1 MDDEFRI
8 RVGHSRSDSPRRAGV
23 RRPQSFVSSVMPKR
37 GRRSSGTR
45 RTTSRT
51 ARTFHRRVVVQA
63 SIKKMK
69 LGGAGKL
76 RTHLSYLEREATQ
89 RNGQPGRLFGSLL
102 HEPDAEG
109 FQSRCKDDRHHFRFV
124 ISPEDAERMTDLRA
138 FTRELVGRMESDLGT
153 RLDWVAVD
161 HYDTAQPHVH
171 LVVRGVRDD
180 GKDLVIPRDYI
191 SRGMREQAQD
201 LASIELGPVSEVER
215 RAKLAR
221 TIDAERATELDA
233 MIERGSEGGVFDL
246 AQPVRSNQVWR
257 KQLFAR
263 RFQTL
268 ARMGLAEH
276 EGRGQWRITPD
287 FRQTLTRMGEQRDI
301 VKTLHRAMMEAGRK
315 EAIGL
320 DAIFDPADA
329 KARAQKGIVQ
339 SYGQPDDTRKGGFI
353 IIKTLDSLLVYAKV
367 AEDVTFES
375 LRRGQI
381 VTLEAYDMSPRKS
394 DHTIAKLAGV
404 NAGIYSPMRHELE
417 HGGSSEFV
425 AAHVR
430 WLEALRR
437 KSVVTRTEQGE
448 WRIPPNYLDRAAMYE
463 ANNAKGQPAPLRRDS
478 ILTLSQMET
487 AHGATWLDSALME
500 RQTDGLPEH
509 SPVHQAAARRM
520 RVLEELGVDRD
531 AAGRPTKQGLRQP
544 RALDMQ
550 DARKALSERLGK
562 SHLPTLDFGT
572 VEGTFTGTIDRPS
585 GKFAIIERSR
595 EFSLVP
601 WRPIMER
608 RRGLSIVGRC
618 SAGGISWDVS
628 GRQRG
633 LSR

>member
-1 MDDEFRI
+1 
-8 RVGHSRSDSPRRAGV
+8 
-23 RRPQSFVSSVMPKR
+23 MPKR

-45 RTTSRT
+45 RTTSHT

-76 RTHLSYLEREATQ
+76 RAHLSYLEREATQ
-89 RNGQPGRLFGSLL
+89 RDGQPGKLFGSLL

-138 FTRELVGRMESDLGT
+138 YTRELVGCMESDLGT

-180 GKDLVIPRDYI
+180 GRDLVIPRDYI
-191 SRGMREQAQD
+191 SHGMREQAQD

-221 TIDAERATELDA
+221 TIGAERATELDA

-246 AQPVRSNQVWR
+246 SQPVRSNQVWR
-257 KQLFAR
+257 KQLLAR

-268 ARMGLAEH
+268 GRMGLAEY

-301 VKTLHRAMMEAGRK
+301 VKTLHRAMKNAGR
-315 EAIGL
+315 EQAIGL

-329 KARAQKGIVQ
+329 KARAQTGIVQ
-339 SYGQPDDTRKGGFI
+339 GYGRPDDTCEGGFVI
-353 IIKTLDSLLVYAKV
+353 IEDLEGRPLYAKV
-367 AEDVTFES
+367 AEDETFES
-375 LRRGQI
+375 LRKGQV
-381 VTLEAYDMSPRKS
+381 VTLSPHPRGPKTS
-394 DHTIAKLAGV
+394 DVTIDKLASEQ
-404 NAGIYSPMRHELE
+404 NGIYSPASHHLE
-417 HGGSSEFV
+417 HNASLAFV
-425 AAHVR
+425 KAHER
-430 WLEALRR
+430 RLEALRR
-437 KSVVTRTEQGE
+437 QSIVTRNDDGS
-448 WRIPPNYLDRAAMYE
+448 WRIPADYLQRAAAYE
-463 ANNAKGQPAPLRRDS
+463 AELAKRLPAPLTRNS
-478 ILTLSQMET
+478 TLTLTQMES
-487 AHGATWLDSALME
+487 ARGATWLDRALM
-500 RQTDGLPEH
+500 DGQSDGHPEQ
-509 SPVHQAAARRM
+509 SPFHQAAARRM
-520 RVLEELGVDRD
+520 RMLKELGVNTDK
-531 AAGRPTKQGLRQP
+531 AGRPTDQGLREL
-544 RALDMQ
+544 RTMDMQ

-572 VEGTFTGTIDRPS
+572 VEGTFTDTIDRPS

-608 RRGLSIVGRC
+608 RRGLSIVGQC